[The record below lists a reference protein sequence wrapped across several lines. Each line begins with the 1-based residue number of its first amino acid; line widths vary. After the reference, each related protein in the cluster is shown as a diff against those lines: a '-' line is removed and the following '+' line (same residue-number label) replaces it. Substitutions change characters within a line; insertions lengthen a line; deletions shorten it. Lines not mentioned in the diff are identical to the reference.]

1 MLSTNANISGSQLK
15 PKSSF
20 QNAAAA
26 SSRGGPIPLRTL
38 EIHTLEARVQTET
51 QLEVKYGPNVEDLC
65 TDHEQL
71 IEQILEEEEQLIHSH
86 RGHID
91 EVVGIVKEEMTLLNE
106 VDKPGS
112 DVEVYARG
120 LDRVL
125 LKKIQII
132 TDLRERLLN
141 FFSHL
146 KTEEHMSRLYERN

>member
-1 MLSTNANISGSQLK
+1 M
-15 PKSSF
+15 
-20 QNAAAA
+20 
-26 SSRGGPIPLRTL
+26 
-38 EIHTLEARVQTET
+38 LEA
-51 QLEVKYGPNVEDLC
+51 KYGTDVDDLC

-91 EVVGIVKEEMTLLNE
+91 EVVGIVKDEMTLLNE

-120 LDRVL
+120 LDQIL
-125 LKKIQII
+125 LKKIKII
-132 TDLRERLLN
+132 TGLRERLLN
-141 FFSHL
+141 FYSHL